1 MIPQE
6 ILHTNQTNNHEK
18 TIISSTLLNIDSSFR
33 NIKPKH
39 IYNSNNFYLS
49 PDPIE
54 FIQNSNI
61 ITINYPNHDFVIG
74 DNIIIQNVTGIIKI
88 LHNALY
94 LVNNLKYVILNIE
107 NNEIS
112 INYTNYIDKL
122 YTRIELVGK
131 QNTPYFINN
140 ITFNSLIGIKVVF
153 LANDILIND
162 NVKKLAYDLYN
173 SFDEKTLNTKF
184 LFIELYIPYV
194 DLNNNNYFLI
204 KDIFKIS
211 YLHINGISLGYLNAN
226 YPINDYYYQS
236 SYMISNI
243 VNANQFQI
251 TLNYKSY
258 NSNMGGGNNI
268 QIYKILNSLIGYP
281 DSNNYVIN
289 LKKTFNNVIDIELVS
304 TELPYV
310 DIVVKYNIN
319 DKLYWKHIEDG
330 NYIYTI
336 QLDEGFYTPI
346 TLYNSLK
353 LKMNAIPRINSYS
366 SYLIYNNFDIDFE
379 AEIHKI
385 TFKPYN
391 LTNLPNCLSIRL
403 NSIDNDQ
410 FYILNVNHKN
420 NLVDINDYI
429 TISNCTNV
437 TFRDSTNV
445 NQINSID
452 ASYFNKIHKVYAI
465 NLENQTYDI
474 ILGKKTEIT
483 ITLTNYDSAGGENII
498 VKSKTKVSFLFNK
511 SDTLGVLLG
520 FLNVASDYAITDF
533 KSEISNDETYINTIN
548 LNSVGNTI
556 NYTNGFFNLSGNYN
570 YILMYIN
577 DIEYLYSNN
586 DLAPAFAKILLTGN
600 PGDILFNTFVQQPK
614 NIYSKSFPIM
624 TLSDIAVSFVY
635 PDGTPIN
642 FRNLNHSFT
651 LKITE
656 EKIQN
661 NDTYINSNIISIKKY
676 LN

>member
-184 LFIELYIPYV
+184 LFIELDIPYV

-268 QIYKILNSLIGYP
+268 QIYKILN
-281 DSNNYVIN
+281 DH
-289 LKKTFNNVIDIELVS
+289 K
-304 TELPYV
+304 
-310 DIVVKYNIN
+310 
-319 DKLYWKHIEDG
+319 
-330 NYIYTI
+330 
-336 QLDEGFYTPI
+336 GFP
-346 TLYNSLK
+346 
-353 LKMNAIPRINSYS
+353 
-366 SYLIYNNFDIDFE
+366 
-379 AEIHKI
+379 
-385 TFKPYN
+385 
-391 LTNLPNCLSIRL
+391 
-403 NSIDNDQ
+403 
-410 FYILNVNHKN
+410 
-420 NLVDINDYI
+420 
-429 TISNCTNV
+429 
-437 TFRDSTNV
+437 
-445 NQINSID
+445 
-452 ASYFNKIHKVYAI
+452 KVYNYLVNYKKIIII
-465 NLENQTYDI
+465 N
-474 ILGKKTEIT
+474 K
-483 ITLTNYDSAGGENII
+483 
-498 VKSKTKVSFLFNK
+498 
-511 SDTLGVLLG
+511 
-520 FLNVASDYAITDF
+520 
-533 KSEISNDETYINTIN
+533 
-548 LNSVGNTI
+548 
-556 NYTNGFFNLSGNYN
+556 
-570 YILMYIN
+570 
-577 DIEYLYSNN
+577 
-586 DLAPAFAKILLTGN
+586 
-600 PGDILFNTFVQQPK
+600 
-614 NIYSKSFPIM
+614 
-624 TLSDIAVSFVY
+624 
-635 PDGTPIN
+635 
-642 FRNLNHSFT
+642 
-651 LKITE
+651 
-656 EKIQN
+656 
-661 NDTYINSNIISIKKY
+661 
-676 LN
+676 